1 MNVSVDK
8 IGFKRKVKGL
18 KSVLYSIFR
27 LIILLA
33 VSYIIIYPL
42 LYMLSSALKTA
53 SAFQDPGV
61 LWIPKVLTSAN
72 FKNAIEAMNF
82 KNALFSTLRL
92 EVVSAV
98 IETAACAVTAYG
110 LARFNFPG
118 KKLITVMLVFLIV
131 VPSKMLVIPMTVNFS
146 QLDFFGILKALGTVT
161 GKELRPNILD
171 TSWCFYLP
179 SLFSVGLRS
188 GILIY
193 IYHQFFLGL
202 PKELEEAAWIDGSA
216 PPRTFLCIAL
226 PSSTVAVITVF
237 VLSLVWHWN
246 DYYLAVM
253 YTSENFPLAVS
264 LASLPQKL
272 SLLGIWPGNILNTTG
287 VMAGCVMFVTPIL
300 LFYLIL
306 QRKFIKSIDRV
317 GITG

>member
-131 VPSKMLVIPMTVNFS
+131 VPSQMLVIPMTVNFS

-253 YTSENFPLAVS
+253 YTSEKFPLAVS

>member
-8 IGFKRKVKGL
+8 IRFKRKVKGL

-131 VPSKMLVIPMTVNFS
+131 VPSQMLVIPMTVNFS

>member
-118 KKLITVMLVFLIV
+118 KKIITVMLVFLIV
-131 VPSKMLVIPMTVNFS
+131 VPSQMLVIPMTVNFS

>member
-1 MNVSVDK
+1 MNGSGEK
-8 IGFKRKVKGL
+8 TGFKRKAKRL
-18 KSVLYSIFR
+18 KAVLYGIFR

-33 VSYIIIYPL
+33 ISYIIIYPL

-53 SAFQDPGV
+53 AAFQDPGV
-61 LWIPKVLTSAN
+61 LWIPKVVTAEN

-82 KNALFSTLRL
+82 KSALFSTLRL

-98 IETAACAVTAYG
+98 IETATCAVTAYG
-110 LARFNFPG
+110 LARFKFPG
-118 KKLITVMLVFLIV
+118 KRLVMAMLVFLIV
-131 VPSKMLVIPMTVNFS
+131 VPSQMLVIPMTVNFS
-146 QLDFFGILKALGTVT
+146 QLDFLGILKLLGRIT
-161 GKELRPNILD
+161 GRELRPNILD
-171 TSWCFYLP
+171 TAWCFYLP

-193 IYHQFFLGL
+193 IYHQFFVGL

-216 PPRTFLCIAL
+216 PPRTFICIAL
-226 PSSTVAVITVF
+226 PSSSVAIITVF

>member
-131 VPSKMLVIPMTVNFS
+131 VPSQMLVIPMTVNFS

-161 GKELRPNILD
+161 GKELRPNILE

>member
-61 LWIPKVLTSAN
+61 LWIPKVLTSEN

-131 VPSKMLVIPMTVNFS
+131 VPSQMLVIPMTVNFS

>member
-8 IGFKRKVKGL
+8 IRFKRKVKGL

-118 KKLITVMLVFLIV
+118 KKLITAMLVFLIV
-131 VPSKMLVIPMTVNFS
+131 VPSQMLVIPMTVNFS

>member
-131 VPSKMLVIPMTVNFS
+131 VPSQMLVIPMTVNFS

-306 QRKFIKSIDRV
+306 QRKFIKV
-317 GITG
+317 

>member
-8 IGFKRKVKGL
+8 IGLKRKVKGL

-131 VPSKMLVIPMTVNFS
+131 VPSQMLVIPMTVNFS

>member
-53 SAFQDPGV
+53 SAFQDPVV

-131 VPSKMLVIPMTVNFS
+131 VPSQMLVIPMTVNFS